1 MSEHTEWEARLG
13 RMKKAVEI
21 WQERTSGEDTG
32 PPPIEAGSSLSG
44 DDRLFPAHP
53 VSSVAWHGLITAV
66 EYLDFTLSAMSAT
79 RTLYPSAYFTTLR
92 AGLLGA
98 CQAVWVLAPTSRKER
113 QLRALAAAM
122 TNYDEQ
128 RKAYGAVPLNTS
140 EDHAAFAAVRARLDK
155 RLDEAAAAAVS
166 LGKDPA
172 KARKLSV
179 NATEVID
186 LAAAVAVPGK
196 LEEGYAMFLWRTASG
211 HVHGHPYTRL
221 LQLRSDHVVEDPDG
235 RLWARSTGSLVELGT
250 AASAVLMI
258 TNKAWALFDQRRV
271 DQRP

>member
-13 RMKKAVEI
+13 RMKKPVEI

-32 PPPIEAGSSLSG
+32 PPPVEPGSSLA
-44 DDRLFPAHP
+44 DDDQVFPSHP
-53 VSSVAWHGLITAV
+53 VSSVAWHGLLTAV
-66 EYLDFTLSAMSAT
+66 EHLDFTLSAMAAT

-98 CQAVWVLAPTSRKER
+98 AQAVWVLAPANRAER

-122 TNYDEQ
+122 TNYEEQ
-128 RKAYGAVPLNTS
+128 RKAYGAIPAVTA
-140 EDHAAFAAVRARLDK
+140 EEQAAVAEARGRIDK

-172 KARKLSV
+172 KARTLRV
-179 NATEVID
+179 NATEVIK

-196 LEEGYAMFLWRTASG
+196 VEQPYAMFLWRTASG

-235 RLWARSTGSLVELGT
+235 RLWARETGSIMEIGT
-250 AASAVLMI
+250 AASAVFMI
-258 TNKAWALFDQRRV
+258 TAKAWELFDQRRV
-271 DQRP
+271 NRR